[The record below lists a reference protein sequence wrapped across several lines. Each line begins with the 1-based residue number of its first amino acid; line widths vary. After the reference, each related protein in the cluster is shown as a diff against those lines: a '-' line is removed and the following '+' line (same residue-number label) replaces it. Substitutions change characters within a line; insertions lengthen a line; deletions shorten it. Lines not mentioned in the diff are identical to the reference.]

1 MAEATNLPRLEAPIG
16 MDKTDDELVQ
26 FAETA
31 METIRD
37 HLEQNRDEAKSFTDV
52 QESLDETLANH
63 NTRSL
68 DIRARQLENPK
79 VTLWLK
85 DCPIWANDAWTDT
98 IYPKGLNAFN
108 GKVTVTF
115 DVRPF

>member
-1 MAEATNLPRLEAPIG
+1 MEARNLPRIEEPIG
-16 MDKTDDELVQ
+16 TEPDDERLQ
-26 FAETA
+26 EFAQSA
-31 METIRD
+31 MTLIESHI
-37 HLEQNRDEAKSFTDV
+37 ESNRSEAESFTDV
-52 QESLDETLANH
+52 DETLDDVLATN

-68 DIRARQLENPK
+68 DIRAQPLENPK

-85 DCPIWANDAWTDT
+85 DCPMWANDAWSETFH
-98 IYPKGLNAFN
+98 PWGLNDYN

>member
-1 MAEATNLPRLEAPIG
+1 
-16 MDKTDDELVQ
+16 MDSDDESLRQ

-31 METIRD
+31 MSEIRD
-37 HLEQNRDEAKSFTDV
+37 HLSDNREHPRVHGTEPTLDEA
-52 QESLDETLANH
+52 LANN

-85 DCPIWANDAWTDT
+85 DCPLWANDAWTAT
-98 IYPKGLNAFN
+98 IYPDGLNSYN

>member
-1 MAEATNLPRLEAPIG
+1 MEARNLPRIEAPINV
-16 MDKTDDELVQ
+16 DSDSDDLQE
-26 FAETA
+26 FAESSVKL
-31 METIRD
+31 IRS
-37 HLEQNRDEAKSFTDV
+37 HLEQNRKEAEGMTDV
-52 QESLDETLANH
+52 EQTLDEVLANH

-68 DIRARQLENPK
+68 DIRARPLENPK

-85 DCPIWANDAWTDT
+85 DCPIWANDAWTET
-98 IYPKGLNAFN
+98 FHPWGLNDFN

>member
-1 MAEATNLPRLEAPIG
+1 MTLPRIEAPIG
-16 MDKTDDELVQ
+16 IDRDDDDLVQ
-26 FAETA
+26 FAEKSL
-31 METIRD
+31 ETITE
-37 HLEQNRDEAKSFTDV
+37 HIEHNQQEAYGLTDV
-52 QESLDETLANH
+52 KQTVDEVLAVH

-68 DIRARQLENPK
+68 DIRARPLENPK

-85 DCPIWANDAWTDT
+85 DCPVWANDAWTDT

>member
-1 MAEATNLPRLEAPIG
+1 MEGIHRPTIDAPIG
-16 MDKTDDELVQ
+16 VDDDSEDLND

-31 METIRD
+31 MEEIRD

-52 QESLDETLANH
+52 QEDLDDVFANDNIDH
-63 NTRSL
+63 L
-68 DIRARQLENPK
+68 DIRGRAFENPK

-85 DCPIWANDAWTDT
+85 DCPTWANDAWTDT
-98 IYPKGLNAFN
+98 IYPFGLNAFN

>member
-1 MAEATNLPRLEAPIG
+1 MEEITIPRIEAPIG
-16 MDKTDDELVQ
+16 IDREDEELVQ
-26 FAETA
+26 FAQKSLNE
-31 METIRD
+31 IRD

-52 QESLDETLANH
+52 QSDLDEVLAVH

-68 DIRARQLENPK
+68 DIRARPLENPK

-85 DCPIWANDAWTDT
+85 DCPVWANDAWTDT

-108 GKVTVTF
+108 GAVRVTF